1 MRAPG
6 IDRCCAILEHV
17 IDKLS
22 QADRILCAQLSGV
35 AKSHARR
42 LGLSG
47 AGWDA
52 AVTELRELAA
62 GRADLLARLAG
73 LSEGFGRGQ
82 PDEASALTMAA
93 LARDAGADPDQI
105 PAWIAIGRERQ
116 ATANLPPFS
125 GGVQDGAARRPSG
138 GPPSPAS

>member
-1 MRAPG
+1 M
-6 IDRCCAILEHV
+6 

-42 LGLSG
+42 PGLSG

-52 AVTELRELAA
+52 AVMELRELAA

-82 PDEASALTMAA
+82 PDEASALTVAA
-93 LARDAGADPDQI
+93 LARDAGAAEDQI
-105 PAWIAIGRERQ
+105 PAWVEEGRRWRAAVGQ
-116 ATANLPPFS
+116 PPFS
-125 GGVQDGAARRPSG
+125 RPR
-138 GPPSPAS
+138 